1 MKNSKQKNNL
11 VSLKC
16 GKSHEGGGI
25 CNIMPCKFRFLYPSV
40 NQPVLENLL
49 CKVPLHMERC
59 AKHNADIKTLLIY
72 FGRQILEQLG
82 KKMQHLNHSAKQ

>member
-25 CNIMPCKFRFLYPSV
+25 CNIMPCKFRFLSPSV